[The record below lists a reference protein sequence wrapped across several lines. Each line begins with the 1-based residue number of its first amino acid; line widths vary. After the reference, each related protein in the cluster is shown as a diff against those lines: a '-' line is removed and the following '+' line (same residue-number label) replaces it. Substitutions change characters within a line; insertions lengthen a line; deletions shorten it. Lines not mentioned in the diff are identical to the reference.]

1 MPNASI
7 NKASLPP
14 LLMPHNLQE
23 IIVMRC
29 INHIMTIINFANNK
43 INRRV
48 NSAKNLF
55 KMDSALIKRN
65 ANSLMVHINL
75 EKIVKLTQNTKQN
88 NVVFLSMMDAVCTE
102 IDAILFIKRNINSKK
117 LTLFNLWIW
126 DSYKSRLE

>member
-7 NKASLPP
+7 NKASLPL

-43 INRRV
+43 INKRV

-88 NVVFLSMMDAVCTE
+88 NVVFLSMKDAVCTG
-102 IDAILFIKRNINSKK
+102 IDAILFIKRNINLKK
-117 LTLFNLWIW
+117 QTLFNF
-126 DSYKSRLE
+126 